1 MKVGYLNPLIENIDV
16 KFTLNLKINSHQTY
30 SISDYQR
37 TLLDVIKTK
46 LNEGFNY
53 KQVGLYLRI
62 NGYKTTRNKEFTGKH
77 VERIIKKYSE
87 FLRKKDQYYQS
98 KLEGFC
104 VTLEWY

>member
-1 MKVGYLNPLIENIDV
+1 MGYLNPLIENIDV

-37 TLLDVIKTK
+37 NLLDVIKIK

-53 KQVGLYLRI
+53 KQVGLYLMI
-62 NGYKTTRNKEFTGKH
+62 NGYETTRNKEFTGKH

-98 KLEGFC
+98 KLVGFC
-104 VTLEWY
+104 VTLGWYQ